1 MEMKPPQITK
11 RYFQYVLRRYRLA
24 AGLSQEQMSG
34 FLGVSRGFYSLLEVG
49 KRWPNV
55 DMVLRIAEVLKVR
68 PGELVDALADE
79 AKKSRRNGS
88 G

>member
-1 MEMKPPQITK
+1 M
-11 RYFQYVLRRYRLA
+11 
-24 AGLSQEQMSG
+24 SQEQMSG

>member
-1 MEMKPPQITK
+1 MTSTHITK

-34 FLGVSRGFYSLLEVG
+34 FLGVSRGFYSLLELG

-55 DMVLRIAEVLKVR
+55 DMLLRIAEVLKVR
-68 PGELVDALADE
+68 PGELLDALVDE
-79 AKKSRRNGS
+79 AAKR
-88 G
+88 